1 MMMIQ
6 FVRDDVASENP
17 MGKMLKGFTKVH
29 LKEGETQ
36 KVSFELGYKDF
47 GFFDSS
53 ATFVVEPG
61 TFSLSVG
68 PLSASFS
75 LE

>member
-1 MMMIQ
+1 M
-6 FVRDDVASENP
+6 ASENP

-36 KVSFELGYKDF
+36 TVSFQLGYKDF

-53 ATFVVEPG
+53 SSFVVEAG
-61 TFSLSVG
+61 SFSLSVG
-68 PLSASFS
+68 TLSASFS